1 MEDILKI
8 RVKDL
13 LNKSQQ
19 AAENVGKVLIA
30 KKIKRD
36 IIRKNEKNNG
46 YMKWVS
52 DRVKGIR
59 NIKR

>member
-19 AAENVGKVLIA
+19 AAENAVKVLIA

-36 IIRKNEKNNG
+36 IIRKNEKKNG